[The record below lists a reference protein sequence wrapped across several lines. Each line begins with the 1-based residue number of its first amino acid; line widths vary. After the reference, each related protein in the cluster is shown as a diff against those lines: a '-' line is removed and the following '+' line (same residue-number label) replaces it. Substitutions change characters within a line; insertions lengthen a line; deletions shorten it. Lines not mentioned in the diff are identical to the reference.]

1 MGAHMKTTID
11 ISDALFASSK
21 TLARQSQ
28 TTLRALIEEG
38 LRRVLRDAKANT
50 QPAFK
55 LKDARVHGQE
65 ILMSD
70 PHDWQQLED
79 DHLSERIAKPAP

>member
-1 MGAHMKTTID
+1 MKTTID

-21 TLARQSQ
+21 ALAQQSQ

-50 QPAFK
+50 QSAFK
-55 LKDARVHGQE
+55 LKDARVHGQG

-70 PHDWQQLED
+70 PRDWQQLED
-79 DHLSERIAKPAP
+79 DHLSARIVKPAR

>member
-1 MGAHMKTTID
+1 MKTTID

-21 TLARQSQ
+21 TLAQQNQ

-38 LRRVLRDAKANT
+38 LRRVLRDAKTNT
-50 QPAFK
+50 QSAFK

-65 ILMSD
+65 ILMTD
-70 PHDWQQLED
+70 PRDWQQLED
-79 DHLSERIAKPAP
+79 DHLSERIAKHES